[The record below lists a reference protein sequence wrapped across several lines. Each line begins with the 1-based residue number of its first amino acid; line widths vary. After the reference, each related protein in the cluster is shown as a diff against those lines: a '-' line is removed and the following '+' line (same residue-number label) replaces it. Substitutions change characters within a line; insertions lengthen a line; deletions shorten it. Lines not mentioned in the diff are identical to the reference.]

1 LCVIYSDG
9 YQLNNVSAALMN
21 NGGNLG
27 SSCSPGGSSVMT
39 TATTIQHDNWQN
51 SSIPSPQISTPV
63 TLQSNFSASP
73 PSELAPPLPRASSQ
87 NAHYTPLP
95 FHSTI
100 GRNVCLS
107 PDKTIAVR
115 LKHEYCNGYVFSHR
129 PMRCGETLVIQI
141 LSIMPVGDGLD
152 IGGLAFGMTACNPA
166 SLKSEHLP
174 DDSDMLLDRPE
185 YWIVNKDVC
194 AKPKVGDELSFL
206 LTHQGG
212 WFCHFRYVFFVLPDL
227 RDVHSHTIVL
237 T

>member
-1 LCVIYSDG
+1 
-9 YQLNNVSAALMN
+9 
-21 NGGNLG
+21 
-27 SSCSPGGSSVMT
+27 
-39 TATTIQHDNWQN
+39 
-51 SSIPSPQISTPV
+51 
-63 TLQSNFSASP
+63 
-73 PSELAPPLPRASSQ
+73 
-87 NAHYTPLP
+87 
-95 FHSTI
+95 
-100 GRNVCLS
+100 
-107 PDKTIAVR
+107 
-115 LKHEYCNGYVFSHR
+115 
-129 PMRCGETLVIQI
+129 MRCGETLVIQI